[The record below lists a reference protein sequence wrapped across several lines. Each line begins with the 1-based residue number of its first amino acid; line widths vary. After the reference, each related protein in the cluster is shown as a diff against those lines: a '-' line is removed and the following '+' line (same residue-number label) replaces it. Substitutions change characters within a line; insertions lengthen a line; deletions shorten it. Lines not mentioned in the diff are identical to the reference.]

1 VADNY
6 TSALVLYVQMLQ
18 KKQCIVAIL
27 GIKTSKQYL
36 WWCEVLNE
44 KQSTGKIAIANLN
57 RGFSNGPKNTAQVQH
72 R

>member
-1 VADNY
+1 MRAD
-6 TSALVLYVQMLQ
+6 AA
-18 KKQCIVAIL
+18 KKKCVVAIL

-57 RGFSNGPKNTAQVQH
+57 RGFSNGPKKHCTGSAQIACV
-72 R
+72 